1 MPKEHEWTY
10 QETIDIE
17 IRQLAH
23 KLKGNCIALFQL
35 PLMIYNQIMLDNQT
49 RKKPFRVSFK
59 RIEDMVHSMPELYED
74 KQNASDS

>member
-1 MPKEHEWTY
+1 MPKEHEWTH

-17 IRQLAH
+17 IRRLAL
-23 KLKGNCIALFQL
+23 KLKGNYVALLQL

-59 RIEDMVHSMPELYED
+59 RIEDIVYSLAED
-74 KQNASDS
+74 EKL